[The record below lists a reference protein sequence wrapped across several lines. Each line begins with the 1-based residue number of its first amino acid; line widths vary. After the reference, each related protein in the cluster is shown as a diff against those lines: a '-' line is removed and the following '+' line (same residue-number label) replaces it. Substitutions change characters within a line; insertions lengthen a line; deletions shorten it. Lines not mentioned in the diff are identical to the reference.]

1 MQKVDIEISRIEANI
16 KKCNANLN
24 NIAFLN
30 NAPSN
35 IISLEQ
41 NKKKDFE
48 SQLIALKNSLKTKQ
62 NKYSTIVESSIFTII
77 SVCGISIEKYLFLIR
92 KLKNIDGINN
102 HIQYLRESTT
112 SIKKYTKEWF
122 DFIYDKD
129 IKDDELNSLCNIF
142 NKFV

>member
-1 MQKVDIEISRIEANI
+1 MQHIDTEISRIEANI

-24 NIAFLN
+24 NIAFIN
-30 NAPSN
+30 NAPGN
-35 IISLEQ
+35 IIALEQ